1 MIVPPRPQNVCG
13 VNDEGSYSHNPFDF
27 GAWLRFD
34 AAAVNFSRN
43 PIRIVATAYR
53 LTSAK

>member
-13 VNDEGSYSHNPFDF
+13 VNDEGIYSHNPFDF

-34 AAAVNFSRN
+34 AAAVTKIKIS
-43 PIRIVATAYR
+43 PET
-53 LTSAK
+53 LSASLPQLIG